1 MKADGI
7 YVIVAVKNQEEKIEG
22 FLRTMLFNI
31 LYGSEEYFKN
41 VIIADLESTDK
52 TKEIAKT
59 LSKDYETLKVTSW
72 KECKEVMDNVDEN

>member
-22 FLRTMLFNI
+22 FLRTMLFKI
-31 LYGSEEYFKN
+31 LYGRENYFKN
-41 VIIADLESTDK
+41 IIIADLESTDH

-59 LSKDYETLKVTSW
+59 LSKDYNVLKVTSW

>member
-22 FLRTMLFNI
+22 FLRTMLFKI
-31 LYGSEEYFKN
+31 LDGREEYFKN